1 MQIVFLRKS
10 NFLERYYYKFDC
22 SSDLSLKQLAYKH
35 TDNPDWE
42 LSLHFWST
50 IDSPSR
56 IVVKLVADPQ
66 CIHVS
71 DSGMSN

>member
-10 NFLERYYYKFDC
+10 NFLERYYYKFDS

-42 LSLHFWST
+42 LPLRFWST

-56 IVVKLVADPQ
+56 IVVKLAVDPE

-71 DSGMSN
+71 DSGTSN